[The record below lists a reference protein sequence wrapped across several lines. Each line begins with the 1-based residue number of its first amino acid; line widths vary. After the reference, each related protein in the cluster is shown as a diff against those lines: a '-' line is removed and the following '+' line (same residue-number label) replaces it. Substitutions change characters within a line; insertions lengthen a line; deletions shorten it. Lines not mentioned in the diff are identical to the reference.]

1 MISAEVAPFRALLQ
15 SFNNR
20 PRSSIRVDNG
30 SCLCMDRERDR
41 MYNTRSHD
49 ILHFQ
54 HTALS
59 NANHDTN
66 YGWKVYGEMEMEEEA
81 EGEGGEEEEK
91 GGREGRARR
100 KGETGDREGRERRE
114 GEKGGREGRERRE
127 GEKGGREGRERREGE
142 IGGSEEMEEV

>member
-1 MISAEVAPFRALLQ
+1 MTSAEEAPFRALLQ

-49 ILHFQ
+49 ILFISSTQ
-54 HTALS
+54 PYRMLTMIQIM
-59 NANHDTN
+59 
-66 YGWKVYGEMEMEEEA
+66 GGRFMERWRWRKRWR
-81 EGEGGEEEEK
+81 GGEEEK
-91 GGREGRARR
+91 GGREGR
-100 KGETGDREGRERRE
+100 RERKE
-114 GEKGGREGRERRE
+114 GYKGERRE

-142 IGGSEEMEEV
+142 IGGSVEMEEV